1 MNDAEDFYRVADLLP
16 TAITEMVDVI
26 GMEATLRLVSELGG
40 ADFDVPN
47 GRRDS
52 YRLSVLKAILE
63 EAELDALLAVY
74 GGARI
79 YIPRCEAAL
88 RELRNQRFCA
98 HVRTLMDKEH
108 LSQKAAVQKLIAE
121 YGITERW
128 AYEILKERSDL
139 QMLLI

>member
-1 MNDAEDFYRVADLLP
+1 MSHDFYRVADLLP
-16 TAITEMVDVI
+16 TAIIEMVDVI
-26 GMEATLRLVSELGG
+26 GMDATMRLVEALGG
-40 ADFDVPN
+40 ADFDIPN
-47 GRRDS
+47 GRKES
-52 YRLSVLKAILE
+52 YRLSVLKSILPE
-63 EAELDALLAVY
+63 TALEALIAVY

-98 HVRTLMDKEH
+98 HVRTLMEEEH
-108 LSQKAAVQKLIAE
+108 LSQKAAVQKLIAD

-139 QMLLI
+139 QLALI